1 MQAFKSFIRRRAHHG
16 RMDTDVTYEDKHGE
30 PIKLFVG
37 QIPKTWEEAEVRQIL
52 EPFGPIQELTVL
64 KDRTTGLHRGRR
76 CREGGII

>member
-1 MQAFKSFIRRRAHHG
+1 
-16 RMDTDVTYEDKHGE
+16 MDTDVTYEDKHGE